1 MIIKF
6 LLVAGVLAFAALILR
21 QRPSGTQQALVRLA
35 GIGVAALGVVAVVFP
50 DLTVWAAHLVG
61 VRRGTDLVLY
71 LFVMTFLFTTL
82 ATYQR
87 FHHLEQRVIELTR
100 QLALAEADRPAY
112 LQETS
117 SEPPRS

>member
-6 LLVAGVLAFAALILR
+6 LLVGGVLAFAVLILR

-35 GIGVAALGVVAVVFP
+35 GIAVAALGVVAVIFP
-50 DLTVWAAHLVG
+50 DVTVWAANLVG
-61 VRRGTDLVLY
+61 VKRGTDLVLY

-100 QLALAEADRPAY
+100 QLALAEAAREPALESAPSDRPGA
-112 LQETS
+112 
-117 SEPPRS
+117 